1 MNAEHMIFVYTYIHT
16 YIYIYIY
23 SLCKRI
29 PSMFMQQ
36 LSPAPMQA
44 LVSEGLAYSAPSYF
58 SAKKTLSR
66 QKNTPR
72 VRTSVGSG

>member
-1 MNAEHMIFVYTYIHT
+1 MNAEHMIFIHTYIH
-16 YIYIYIY
+16 IYIYIY

-44 LVSEGLAYSAPSYF
+44 LVSECLAYSAISYF